1 VSSTVPIVA
10 LCGGVGA
17 ARFLRGL
24 VRVADPGSTTAIVN
38 VGDDTI
44 LHGLA
49 ISPDLDTITYSLA
62 GLSDDDRGWGLAGET
77 WHAMAALGRLAG
89 GRPAGSKAGSTWF
102 SLGDRDLAMHLYR
115 TGRLA
120 EGAALSTVTAEVG
133 RALGV
138 GLNLLPVTDDAL
150 RTRVTL
156 AATGEEVGF
165 QEWFVGM
172 AHSEPVAA
180 VRFDGAG
187 AARPAPGVVAA
198 IEGAA
203 RIVVC
208 PSNPIVSIDPV
219 LAVAG
224 VRSAVEARRD
234 DCVAISPI
242 VAGAA
247 LKGPAARMLTDLGHE
262 ASVVGIARLYA
273 SLASTLVIDGADADL
288 AAEVE
293 RAGMRCVVTDTVMH
307 SPEHAATL
315 ARAAIGS
322 EPT

>member
-1 VSSTVPIVA
+1 MTSTVPVVA

-17 ARFLRGL
+17 ARLLRGL
-24 VRVADPGSTTAIVN
+24 VRVADPGSTTAVVN
-38 VGDDTI
+38 VGDDTV

-49 ISPDLDTITYSLA
+49 ISPDLDTITYNLA
-62 GLSDDDRGWGLAGET
+62 GLSDEDRGWGLAGET

-89 GRPAGSKAGSTWF
+89 ERPAGSSAGSTWF
-102 SLGDRDLAMHLYR
+102 SLGDSDLAMHLYR
-115 TGRLA
+115 TGRLV

-138 GLNLLPVTDDAL
+138 GLSLVPVTDDAL

-172 AHSEPVAA
+172 GHSPPVAG
-180 VRFDGAG
+180 VRFDGADT
-187 AARPAPGVVAA
+187 ARPAPGVLDA
-198 IEGAA
+198 IEGAR
-203 RIVVC
+203 RIVIC

-219 LAVAG
+219 LAVGG
-224 VRSAVEARRD
+224 VRGAVEARRE

-247 LKGPAARMLTDLGHE
+247 LKGPAARLLSDLGHD
-262 ASVVGIARLYA
+262 ASVVGIARIYA
-273 SLASTLVIDGADADL
+273 ALASTLVIDRADAGL
-288 AAEVE
+288 AGEVE
-293 RAGMRCVVTDTVMH
+293 QAGMRCVVTNTVMR
-307 SPEHAATL
+307 SLEDAAAL
-315 ARAAIGS
+315 AQVALDAGR
-322 EPT
+322 T